1 MLRTVLEERMILAN
15 LPTPIQKLERLTKY
29 LDGPQIYIKRDDLTG
44 IGFSGNKIR
53 KLEYCTYHAI
63 KQGCDLLITCGGIQ
77 SNHARATAAV
87 AAKLG
92 MKCHLILN
100 GEEPQLS
107 EGNHFLDL
115 MFGAEITW
123 VQNCEL
129 KDLEKEIRR
138 IAEERKEKGD
148 KPYLVPLGASDSTG
162 SLGYVNASYEMKG
175 QFEMS
180 GFMPDHIICPTGSA
194 GTMAGLSAGKAFYDL
209 PARITGISVAFESSF
224 LHSKITEVFRD
235 IGSTY
240 LPEIRSMD
248 PDFDIVDEYI
258 GEGYTKTDR
267 EQLAFI
273 AKVASLEGILLD
285 PTYTGKAMYGLAGE
299 ISNGRF
305 SKDETVLFLHT
316 GGVFGLFPYREMLQ
330 TEHRLIG

>member
-1 MLRTVLEERMILAN
+1 MKECLTNRIPLAN
-15 LPTPIQKLERLTKY
+15 LPTPIQKLERLTEY

-53 KLEYCTYHAI
+53 KLEYCAYHAI
-63 KQGCDLLITCGGIQ
+63 RQGCDLLITCGGIQ

-87 AAKLG
+87 AARLG
-92 MKCHLILN
+92 MKSHLILN
-100 GEEPQLS
+100 GEEPQLA

-123 VQNCEL
+123 VSNCDL
-129 KDLEKEIRR
+129 KDLEKEIIRV
-138 IAEERKEKGD
+138 AEERKERGD
-148 KPYLVPLGASDSTG
+148 KPYLVPLGASDPTG
-162 SLGYVNASYEMKG
+162 SLGYVNASHEMKG
-175 QFEMS
+175 QFEKS
-180 GFMPDHIICPTGSA
+180 GFTPDHIICPTGSA
-194 GTMAGLSAGKAFYDL
+194 GTMAGLTAGKALYDL
-209 PARITGISVAFESSF
+209 PSKITGISVAFERPF
-224 LHSKITEVFRD
+224 LYSKITEVFRD
-235 IGSTY
+235 MGSTY
-240 LPEIRSMD
+240 LPEIRSAD

-267 EQLAFI
+267 EQLEFI

-299 ISNGRF
+299 ISKDRF
-305 SKDETVLFLHT
+305 RKDEKVLFLHT